1 MSAAGGETQIR
12 VLLIDGSPSGAG
24 RTATVLRGVGASA
37 ADAGAETQQVS
48 LAGDLES
55 VAAEVI
61 SIAGEFDAFVFGT
74 PTYRASYTGELK
86 FLLDR
91 MPRGMWGEI
100 SAPLQAKP
108 VGLVVTGASLHH
120 FLAAGSLRDI
130 LMAFFSAL
138 VIPPGLY
145 VPHDGFSEDGVL
157 LDEWSEAAELQ
168 GKALV
173 ELALALRASPALRA
187 LGPQA

>member
-1 MSAAGGETQIR
+1 MSAAGGETPIR

-91 MPRGMWGEI
+91 MPRGMWGRLRRRSKRNPWVWSSPERASTTSWPWARCGTYSWRS
-100 SAPLQAKP
+100 SAP
-108 VGLVVTGASLHH
+108 
-120 FLAAGSLRDI
+120 
-130 LMAFFSAL
+130 
-138 VIPPGLY
+138 
-145 VPHDGFSEDGVL
+145 
-157 LDEWSEAAELQ
+157 W
-168 GKALV
+168 
-173 ELALALRASPALRA
+173 
-187 LGPQA
+187 